1 MQVLYAIKEDT
12 KYKMVTPEFFKKLND
27 ELFKL
32 LFEGQA
38 YKLNKQVEIIE
49 NLNNEVEVLNQEILD
64 KSQEIMDKSEEIRLL
79 KEELEKIK
87 LAAVDIQE

>member
-1 MQVLYAIKEDT
+1 M
-12 KYKMVTPEFFKKLND
+12 TPFMTPLR
-27 ELFKL
+27 
-32 LFEGQA
+32 
-38 YKLNKQVEIIE
+38 
-49 NLNNEVEVLNQEILD
+49 VEVLNQEILD

>member
-1 MQVLYAIKEDT
+1 M
-12 KYKMVTPEFFKKLND
+12 TPFMTPLRE
-27 ELFKL
+27 E
-32 LFEGQA
+32 E
-38 YKLNKQVEIIE
+38 
-49 NLNNEVEVLNQEILD
+49 LNQEILD